1 MSKSNQQKQADILS
15 SVEAAEQNFSTD
27 KVLDCGCVKCG
38 CELFIRYHYDDDQ
51 PIAGAEVV
59 LTDSNKTEVSGTTD
73 DNGLLKVKDMGCGG
87 YDLMLGEGK
96 DTFKPEDAM
105 ENNPVLQNN
114 PKYAVLAGE
123 YFALYATLNRA
134 GYLEYDAS
142 DSSDDEIDID
152 RHWMKGS
159 IPDEYAPAYDRF
171 QELVKQINHGSVD
184 LRKAVNKIHSSL
196 AGEMA
201 GLAHDNTAIL
211 LFCEVALGFVPVVG
225 QAMDLYDLGCWG
237 WDTCTKDELDFWH
250 WAGGVLVVIGFI
262 PGLGDATKKTGKTI
276 IEALQKADSR
286 VIQKAIK
293 ILRSLSNGNLVKY
306 LKKFGSTLDEYAGKA
321 KKLLQEII
329 AGLTDAVNKSNNWA
343 VVLMKDAFMKLVEA
357 MKKLENKI
365 DEMTGKIKS
374 KVDEFVD
381 KVVTHKTGTPYKKKT
396 MKDPVNT
403 NAGKENY
410 RKKDLEDAELKK
422 THEAQQAKDAETPT
436 DKTKA
441 KEKDPIVCK
450 DDPVDVSTGQV
461 FESRQDFVVAGF
473 QPLIH
478 SRYYHSVGRRETGLM
493 GALWRS
499 SWDISLEVNGTD
511 VTFTDED
518 YTTAEFI
525 LPYQDLPTQSA
536 EKPQYWL
543 HRGNCGEL
551 ILKHKD
557 GQQYWFEHAIGS
569 QLRLTRIRDAYGNEN
584 AFLYERGTLKWVML
598 SDERLVKV
606 ETERKR
612 ITCLTLCD
620 KQKNPL
626 RELARYTYDNKGWLM
641 SVRGEPGRNFDYQ
654 YSPEGYL
661 TRWQDL
667 AKTWAEHDY
676 DEQGRVTD
684 NRCAEGYWSG
694 QVRYDDEKR
703 IHYHKSTFGGIT
715 EFHLNEA
722 YRAEAIVDPEG
733 HRSAQHW
740 QGDKLVSETNP
751 LGETNTYQYDEWGNV
766 TSVTLP
772 DGTAHTYTYNDK
784 GWLTAYTNPAGAQ
797 WLYEHNKQG
806 DVTKVTDPDGRQ
818 WLQTYTSR
826 GLRDSVTGPDGSV
839 TRWQYNDQGLPHR
852 LEPATGYGMTFY
864 YDVLD
869 RLIKRESDNKQVR
882 RWCYEGKQLTPSQ
895 IIYEDGTTARF
906 SYDIEGNLTSVT
918 DTLGHTRRFE
928 YGAFDKLRAVTDPT
942 GATTRY
948 HYNVEA
954 EFAGVTNSKGDQWLY
969 EFDTLGRI
977 SSERH
982 YDGRKEQFS
991 YDPAG
996 RMVKRTKPDGH
1007 HYHYQYDPCGRL
1019 LEAQS
1024 FDPHNNPTGKSWYE
1038 YDEAARLKYAENGD
1052 AWVEMQYSP
1061 AGLLLS
1067 ENLNGT
1073 PITHEYDAAG
1083 RRTAMNGTQTTRAYQ
1098 WQQQQL
1104 MQLHMGEHDPLKFA
1118 YHASGQ
1124 ESARTSEAGFGLFH
1138 DWSATG
1144 LLTHQRLGAGYAPAG
1159 RGTVLRQYQYDALD
1173 QLTAIEDKR
1182 RGHTEFTLNPNGQ
1195 ISAVRQRK
1203 SWETKASFVQLFGYD
1218 SELNLNE
1225 TGTGSEYSGNV
1236 VSMADERLK
1245 RQTKQYDNAGRVVE
1259 TGRFKYVYDEC
1270 GRVTTKTESKDGFR
1284 PQTTKFIWNDED
1296 RLTHIEL
1303 PDGTRYRYRYDPFGR
1318 RIAKECLKTQT
1329 ETHYLW
1335 DGNTVVQQS
1344 KMTADG
1350 TQLQST
1356 EYLYEPDTF
1365 RPLAQITTDH
1375 DTGRERLHYIV
1386 TDHAGTPQELCT
1398 PDGEIQWQGDQHL
1411 WGKYQ
1416 QQRTQVNRGYLE
1428 QVANDAITCDLR
1440 YQGQIED
1447 RESGLYY
1454 NLNRYYD
1461 AESGQYLSPDPIG
1474 FAGGLRPQAYVD
1486 NPMEW
1491 ADPLGLAKCP
1501 KGRAKQ
1507 YRDSGNVGKKRNIAT
1522 SDYEIN
1528 GEKGMA
1534 DAVSGKNTNDAPFVK
1549 IPDVDNR
1556 KFSTFEV
1563 GHDRAFDSE
1572 VKIFEHIASK
1582 YPTSATGKID
1592 LYSEL
1597 ECCPS
1602 CSEVINQFKKMYPN
1616 IEVNVIWG

>member
-1 MSKSNQQKQADILS
+1 
-15 SVEAAEQNFSTD
+15 
-27 KVLDCGCVKCG
+27 
-38 CELFIRYHYDDDQ
+38 
-51 PIAGAEVV
+51 
-59 LTDSNKTEVSGTTD
+59 
-73 DNGLLKVKDMGCGG
+73 
-87 YDLMLGEGK
+87 
-96 DTFKPEDAM
+96 M

-171 QELVKQINHGSVD
+171 QELVKEINHGSKD

-396 MKDPVNT
+396 METPQST

-410 RKKDLEDAELKK
+410 HKRDADQAEVERQHKAQQDKDAGKKQEP
-422 THEAQQAKDAETPT
+422 THECKEGGEPIDLLTGKMFEQRT
-436 DKTKA
+436 DF
-441 KEKDPIVCK
+441 
-450 DDPVDVSTGQV
+450 S
-461 FESRQDFVVAGF
+461 VAGLL
-473 QPLIH
+473 PLAH
-478 SRYYHSVGRRETGLM
+478 QRYYHSGGRRFTGLT
-493 GALWRS
+493 GSQWRS
-499 SWDISLEVNGTD
+499 GWDRCLTIEGKEA
-511 VTFTDED
+511 TFTDMD
-518 YTTAEFI
+518 DNQTVFD
-525 LPYQDLPTQSA
+525 LPYQDLPTRSPLM
-536 EKPQYWL
+536 PQWAL

-557 GQQYWFEHAIGS
+557 GLQYWFEHAVGS

-598 SDERLVKV
+598 SDQRLVQV
-606 ETERKR
+606 ETERNR
-612 ITCLTLCD
+612 ITRMTLCD
-620 KQKNPL
+620 SLKNPL
-626 RELARYTYDNKGWLM
+626 RELVSFAYDKEGRLTQ
-641 SVRGEPGRNFDYQ
+641 VRGEPGCNFDYQ
-654 YSPEGYL
+654 YDKAGQL
-661 TRWQDL
+661 IRWNDL
-667 AKTWAEHDY
+667 AKTWVEHDF
-676 DEQGRVTD
+676 DDRGRVVAT
-684 NRCAEGYWSG
+684 RCADDLWVD
-694 QVRYDDEKR
+694 QLRYDDDNH
-703 IHYHKSTFGGIT
+703 IHYYKSAFGGVT
-715 EFHLNEA
+715 AYHLDARNLPSKIMDA
-722 YRAEAIVDPEG
+722 EG
-733 HRSAQHW
+733 HETTQQW
-740 QGDKLVSETNP
+740 QGDLLVSETNA
-751 LGETNTYQYDEWGNV
+751 LGETTAYTHDEWGNV

-806 DVTKVTDPDGRQ
+806 DVTQITDPDRRQ
-818 WLQTYTSR
+818 WQYTYTSN
-826 GLRDSVTGPDGSV
+826 GLRESVTGPDGST
-839 TRWQYNDQGLPHR
+839 TRYQYNGRGQLTR
-852 LEPATGYGMTFY
+852 LEPATGYGMTFH

-869 RLIKRESDNKQVR
+869 RLMKRESDNKQVR
-882 RWCYEGKQLTPSQ
+882 RWCYDGKHSQPSQ
-895 IIYEDGTTARF
+895 VIYEDGTTASFR
-906 SYDIEGNLTSVT
+906 YDIEGNLTEVT
-918 DTLGHTRRFE
+918 DALGHTQRFE
-928 YGAFDKLRAVTDPT
+928 YGAFDRLKSVTDAL
-942 GATTRY
+942 GATTYY
-948 HYNVEA
+948 HYNAEG

-977 SSERH
+977 STERH

-1019 LEAQS
+1019 LQAQS

-1083 RRTAMNGTQTTRAYQ
+1083 RRTQMQGTQTARAYQ

-1144 LLTHQRLGAGYAPAG
+1144 LLTHQRLGAGYAQAG

-1236 VSMADERLK
+1236 ISMADERLK

-1284 PQTTKFIWNDED
+1284 PQTTRFIWNDED

-1344 KMTADG
+1344 KITADG

-1428 QVANDAITCDLR
+1428 QAVNDAITCDLR

-1454 NLNRYYD
+1454 NLNRYFD
-1461 AESGQYLSPDPIG
+1461 SDSGQYLSPDPIG
-1474 FAGGLRPQAYVD
+1474 FAGGLRPQGYVF
-1486 NPMEW
+1486 NPVGW
-1491 ADPLGLAKCP
+1491 VDPLGLS
-1501 KGRAKQ
+1501 
-1507 YRDSGNVGKKRNIAT
+1507 DT
-1522 SDYEIN
+1522 SHEQKVVKD
-1528 GEKGMA
+1528 G
-1534 DAVSGKNTNDAPFVK
+1534 VSGRLAPDDDASGPHTVYKRHGKTKEITHYAEYGKPSHPKDPRKWVEQKRYDGGESPAHFNKVTK
-1549 IPDVDNR
+1549 QDVGTPHVHDPKTPGGVRPANPEEIPGN
-1556 KFSTFEV
+1556 K
-1563 GHDRAFDSE
+1563 
-1572 VKIFEHIASK
+1572 
-1582 YPTSATGKID
+1582 
-1592 LYSEL
+1592 
-1597 ECCPS
+1597 
-1602 CSEVINQFKKMYPN
+1602 
-1616 IEVNVIWG
+1616 

>member
-493 GALWRS
+493 GTLWRS

-996 RMVKRTKPDGH
+996 RMVK
-1007 HYHYQYDPCGRL
+1007 
-1019 LEAQS
+1019 
-1024 FDPHNNPTGKSWYE
+1024 
-1038 YDEAARLKYAENGD
+1038 
-1052 AWVEMQYSP
+1052 
-1061 AGLLLS
+1061 
-1067 ENLNGT
+1067 
-1073 PITHEYDAAG
+1073 
-1083 RRTAMNGTQTTRAYQ
+1083 
-1098 WQQQQL
+1098 
-1104 MQLHMGEHDPLKFA
+1104 
-1118 YHASGQ
+1118 
-1124 ESARTSEAGFGLFH
+1124 
-1138 DWSATG
+1138 
-1144 LLTHQRLGAGYAPAG
+1144 
-1159 RGTVLRQYQYDALD
+1159 
-1173 QLTAIEDKR
+1173 
-1182 RGHTEFTLNPNGQ
+1182 
-1195 ISAVRQRK
+1195 
-1203 SWETKASFVQLFGYD
+1203 
-1218 SELNLNE
+1218 
-1225 TGTGSEYSGNV
+1225 
-1236 VSMADERLK
+1236 
-1245 RQTKQYDNAGRVVE
+1245 
-1259 TGRFKYVYDEC
+1259 
-1270 GRVTTKTESKDGFR
+1270 
-1284 PQTTKFIWNDED
+1284 
-1296 RLTHIEL
+1296 
-1303 PDGTRYRYRYDPFGR
+1303 
-1318 RIAKECLKTQT
+1318 
-1329 ETHYLW
+1329 
-1335 DGNTVVQQS
+1335 
-1344 KMTADG
+1344 
-1350 TQLQST
+1350 
-1356 EYLYEPDTF
+1356 
-1365 RPLAQITTDH
+1365 
-1375 DTGRERLHYIV
+1375 
-1386 TDHAGTPQELCT
+1386 
-1398 PDGEIQWQGDQHL
+1398 
-1411 WGKYQ
+1411 
-1416 QQRTQVNRGYLE
+1416 
-1428 QVANDAITCDLR
+1428 
-1440 YQGQIED
+1440 
-1447 RESGLYY
+1447 
-1454 NLNRYYD
+1454 
-1461 AESGQYLSPDPIG
+1461 
-1474 FAGGLRPQAYVD
+1474 
-1486 NPMEW
+1486 
-1491 ADPLGLAKCP
+1491 
-1501 KGRAKQ
+1501 
-1507 YRDSGNVGKKRNIAT
+1507 
-1522 SDYEIN
+1522 
-1528 GEKGMA
+1528 
-1534 DAVSGKNTNDAPFVK
+1534 
-1549 IPDVDNR
+1549 
-1556 KFSTFEV
+1556 
-1563 GHDRAFDSE
+1563 
-1572 VKIFEHIASK
+1572 
-1582 YPTSATGKID
+1582 
-1592 LYSEL
+1592 
-1597 ECCPS
+1597 
-1602 CSEVINQFKKMYPN
+1602 
-1616 IEVNVIWG
+1616 